1 MKNKDVEKKIEFNFT
16 AVPTMLMT
24 ALDVNCRNMLFVLC
38 QLSDYYSDKNGVF
51 FRTNAD
57 LVQQTKMSENLVRG
71 TLDTLYRKGLVQI
84 WSVGKGK
91 GKHANKFRLN
101 IEKFKEYEKYTFDDL
116 KNSEIQICTV
126 KGYNKKGH
134 STSYLKDDDKES
146 LQENP
151 KQPLIEIPQVPQ
163 SENNIEIIYNIEN
176 KENTDNI
183 NNKEIEYSNKIIDM
197 FDRGMSYEEVAECLA
212 PTDWDCFQYYK
223 NTLKN
228 NEETKGKYFGMN
240 QLFSNLNLRFNPN

>member
-1 MKNKDVEKKIEFNFT
+1 MEENKDFEKKIEFNFT

-116 KNSEIQICTV
+116 KNPELEINTV
-126 KGYNKKGH
+126 RYKEVGY
-134 STSYLKDDDKES
+134 SPSYFKDENQDMP
-146 LQENP
+146 QE
-151 KQPLIEIPQVPQ
+151 QPNDIPIEIPRVAQ

-176 KENTDNI
+176 KENTDTI
-183 NNKEIEYSNKIIDM
+183 NNKEIGYSNKIIDM
-197 FDRGMSYEEVAECLA
+197 FDRGMSYKEVAECLA

-228 NEETKGKYFGMN
+228 NEETKGEYFGMN

>member
-38 QLSDYYSDKNGVF
+38 QLADYYSDENGVF
-51 FRTNAD
+51 FRTNED
-57 LVQQTKMSENLVRG
+57 LKQQTKMSENLVRA
-71 TLDTLYRKGLVQI
+71 TLETLYRKGLVQI

-91 GKHANKFRLN
+91 GKYSNRYRLN
-101 IEKFKEYEKYTFDDL
+101 LDKFKEYEKYSFDDL
-116 KNSEIQICTV
+116 KNPELKIETV
-126 KGYNKKGH
+126 KYRENGY
-134 STSYLKDDDKES
+134 STSYLKNDNKKIS
-146 LQENP
+146 QELP
-151 KQPLIEIPQVPQ
+151 KDIPIEIPRVAQ

-176 KENTDNI
+176 KENTDTI

-197 FDRGMSYEEVAECLA
+197 FDRCMSYEEVAECLA

>member
-38 QLSDYYSDKNGVF
+38 QLSDYYSDENGVF

-57 LVQQTKMSENLVRG
+57 LIQQTKMSENLVRG

-101 IEKFKEYEKYTFDDL
+101 IGMFKEYEKYTFDDL
-116 KNSEIQICTV
+116 KNPELQINTV
-126 KGYNKKGH
+126 KYKEVGY
-134 STSYLKDDDKES
+134 SPSYLKDENQDIP
-146 LQENP
+146 QEHP
-151 KQPLIEIPQVPQ
+151 KDIPIEIPRVAQ

-176 KENTDNI
+176 KENTDTI
-183 NNKEIEYSNKIIDM
+183 KNKEIEYSNRICTM
-197 FDRGMSYEEVAECLA
+197 LEQGMSLEDVAKCLA
-212 PTDWDCFQYYK
+212 PTDWNCFVYFK
-223 NTLKN
+223 DKLKE
-228 NEETKGKYFGMN
+228 NESTRQEYFK
-240 QLFSNLNLRFNPN
+240 LNRVLSDLNYSFNPN

>member
-1 MKNKDVEKKIEFNFT
+1 MNGSQKI
-16 AVPTMLMT
+16 
-24 ALDVNCRNMLFVLC
+24 
-38 QLSDYYSDKNGVF
+38 S
-51 FRTNAD
+51 
-57 LVQQTKMSENLVRG
+57 
-71 TLDTLYRKGLVQI
+71 
-84 WSVGKGK
+84 
-91 GKHANKFRLN
+91 
-101 IEKFKEYEKYTFDDL
+101 
-116 KNSEIQICTV
+116 
-126 KGYNKKGH
+126 
-134 STSYLKDDDKES
+134 
-146 LQENP
+146 QELP
-151 KQPLIEIPQVPQ
+151 KAIPIEIPRVAQ

-176 KENTDNI
+176 KENTDTI

>member
-1 MKNKDVEKKIEFNFT
+1 MNKDFEKKIEFNFT

-38 QLSDYYSDKNGVF
+38 QLSDYYSDENGVF

-57 LVQQTKMSENLVRG
+57 LIQQTKMSENLVRA

-101 IEKFKEYEKYTFDDL
+101 IGMFKEYEKYTFDDL
-116 KNSEIQICTV
+116 KNPELQINTV
-126 KGYNKKGH
+126 KYKEVGY
-134 STSYLKDDDKES
+134 SPSYLKDENQDIP
-146 LQENP
+146 QEHP
-151 KQPLIEIPQVPQ
+151 KDIPIEIPRVAQ

-176 KENTDNI
+176 KENKDNI
-183 NNKEIEYSNKIIDM
+183 NNKEIEYISKISSLLEQDM
-197 FDRGMSYEEVAECLA
+197 SLEEVAQCLA
-212 PTDWDCFQYYK
+212 PSDWGCYVYFK
-223 NTLKN
+223 NKLKESEN
-228 NEETKGKYFGMN
+228 RKMKQEYFNMN

>member
-1 MKNKDVEKKIEFNFT
+1 MEENKNFEKKIEFNFT

-116 KNSEIQICTV
+116 KNPELEINTV
-126 KGYNKKGH
+126 RYKEVGY
-134 STSYLKDDDKES
+134 SPSYLKDENQDIP
-146 LQENP
+146 QE
-151 KQPLIEIPQVPQ
+151 QPNDIPIEIPRVAK

-176 KENTDNI
+176 KDTI